1 MAQERE
7 ERWTHGS
14 GVQIGALDW
23 PNITYYRS
31 VFGFSIGFYQG
42 QGATVFAPISAPDS
56 KEGWKVE
63 SIMIRYSIFAP
74 FTEFGFGGRI
84 WCVYVL
90 DAKRILSSI
99 GNLNYGLTQG
109 YEDLRLD
116 LPEAKTYSYG
126 LAVDI
131 VVLFDWFSGPPLQTT
146 FTTSSVGL
154 RFVRTV

>member
-14 GVQIGALDW
+14 EVQIGTLSW
-23 PNITYYRS
+23 SNITYYRS
-31 VFGFSIGFYQG
+31 VFGFSVSFYQG

-56 KEGWKVE
+56 KKGLKVE

-84 WCVYVL
+84 WHIYVL
-90 DAKRILSSI
+90 DAERILSAI
-99 GNLNYGLTQG
+99 GNLNYGQTKG

-116 LPEAKTYSYG
+116 HPEAKTYNYG
-126 LAVDI
+126 LAVGI
-131 VVLFDWFSGPPLQTT
+131 MVLSDYFIGASLLTT
-146 FTTSSVGL
+146 FTITSVGL
-154 RFVRTV
+154 RFVKTI